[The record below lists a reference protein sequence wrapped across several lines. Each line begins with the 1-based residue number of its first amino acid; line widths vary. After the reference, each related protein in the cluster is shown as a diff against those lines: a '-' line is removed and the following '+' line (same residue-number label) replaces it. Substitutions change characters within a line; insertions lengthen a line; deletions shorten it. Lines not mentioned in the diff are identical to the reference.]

1 MADVYSFTTTTQDPY
16 LTRVVEEA
24 PDDKDFIVVAETLT
38 TDADAGENRLY
49 NLYLLIREAYLDM
62 VADNYPNH
70 VFLKHELG
78 DVRMKGLVN
87 QNQVPGYYTFTK
99 LSVPKSELDSVEV
112 SLSNEINRLKNLAED
127 RIIKVTVVN
136 L

>member
-1 MADVYSFTTTTQDPY
+1 MADVYSFTTTTQDSY

-49 NLYLLIREAYLDM
+49 NLYLLIREEYLDM

-78 DVRMKGLVN
+78 DVRTKGLVN

-136 L
+136 V